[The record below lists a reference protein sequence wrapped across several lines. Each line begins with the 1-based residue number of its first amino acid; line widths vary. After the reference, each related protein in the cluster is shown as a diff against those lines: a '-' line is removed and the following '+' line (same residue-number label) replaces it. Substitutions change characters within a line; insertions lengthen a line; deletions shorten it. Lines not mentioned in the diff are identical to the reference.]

1 VNIAMASKAAS
12 PGNEHLGLLLGLLA
26 AGVSLAAWSIVA
38 WGFWRGID
46 LTDEGYYL
54 NSISSPFIYKSS
66 YSQFGFL
73 LHPFYLLVG
82 GDLILFRLVGLI
94 LLTTASAALISAF
107 LRIPAI
113 GVALERTDRIL
124 LAVAGSGA
132 ALLSYFSWIPTPSY
146 NLLNLFGVLII
157 FTGWFEICRT
167 GGEPS
172 SRRWRRFIS
181 AAVCGVGF
189 AVVALVKPTTA
200 AALAVVLTSL
210 TLAFGRRALADIVGA
225 GVVSFLLVVLVL
237 MVIDGDPS
245 AIIMRYRSALQN
257 NELSQSGHDLH
268 GLFAGLDLRLGYRG
282 WATLLLMAV
291 LGPLVSMALS
301 ADGWKLST
309 RLVICAGVLSIQFFL
324 ARPLI
329 TFNYNISFWSLGV
342 LTLTGIFTSR
352 LLNRGV
358 TPEFGEDRRYIA
370 LLLGAFFAP
379 VAVGFGTDAGIWQ
392 AVVHAGL
399 FWALTIALLVVLAAP
414 RTLQLLWLHFTMAAT
429 ACLVIEAMIFSVQRP
444 YRIIGPLSEQTEWI
458 SSARSDRVVKVDPA
472 TAIYF
477 RSLLTGARSAGFQVG
492 TPIIDLTGIGPTTQY
507 LLGGEPVGLAWI
519 SGGYPGSRDL
529 ALHAISQVPRAK
541 LQQSWIL
548 TAPAGHDFLPIDILT
563 TLGLRFPDEYE
574 EVARARTSFMD
585 EEHILWRP
593 RSAKARSAPAAQAKP
608 PARVPPTPYRS

>member
-1 VNIAMASKAAS
+1 MNIATASKAAS
-12 PGNEHLGLLLGLLA
+12 PGNGHVGLLLGLLA

-54 NSISSPFIYKSS
+54 NSISLPFIFKSS

-73 LHPFYLLVG
+73 LHPVYLLVG

-94 LLTTASAALISAF
+94 LLTTASAALILAF

-113 GVALERTDRIL
+113 GVSLRRTDRIL
-124 LAVAGSGA
+124 LAVAGSSA

-146 NLLNLFGVLII
+146 NLLNLVGVLII

-167 GGEPS
+167 DGEPS
-172 SRRWRRFIS
+172 SGRWRRFIPV
-181 AAVCGVGF
+181 AVCGVGF
-189 AVVALVKPTTA
+189 AVVALVKPTTS
-200 AALAVVLTSL
+200 AALAVVLTFL
-210 TLAFGRRALADIVGA
+210 TLAFGRRALAAIICA

-237 MVIDGDPS
+237 MLIDGNPS
-245 AIIMRYRSALQN
+245 AIIMRYHSALQN
-257 NELSQSGHDLH
+257 NELSRSGHDLRGMIT
-268 GLFAGLDLRLGYRG
+268 GLELTLGYRG
-282 WATLLLMAV
+282 WGTLLLMAV

-309 RLVICAGVLSIQFFL
+309 RLVTCAVVLAIQFFL

-329 TFNYNISFWSLGV
+329 TYNYSISFWSLGV
-342 LTLTGIFTSR
+342 LTMTGILTSR
-352 LLNRGV
+352 LLSRDV
-358 TPEFGEDRRYIA
+358 APEIGEDRRYIA
-370 LLLGAFFAP
+370 LLLGAFLAP
-379 VAVGFGTDAGIWQ
+379 VAVGFGTNVGIWQ
-392 AVVHAGL
+392 AAVHAGL
-399 FWALTIALLVVLAAP
+399 FWTLTIALLVVLATP
-414 RTLQLLWLHFTMAAT
+414 RTLQLPWLHFTMAAT
-429 ACLVIEAMIFSVQRP
+429 ACLVIQATIFSVKRP
-444 YRIIGPLSEQTEWI
+444 YRIVGPLSEQTEWI
-458 SSARSDRVVKVDPA
+458 SSARSERVVKVDPA
-472 TAIYF
+472 TATYF

-529 ALHAISQVPRAK
+529 ALHAISKVPSAK

-548 TAPAGHDFLPIDILT
+548 TAPAGQDSLPTDILK

-574 EVARARTSFMD
+574 EVVRARTSFKN
-585 EEHILWRP
+585 EEHILWQP
-593 RSAKARSAPAAQAKP
+593 RSARARSGPAAQTEP
-608 PARVPPTPYRS
+608 PRESH